1 MLAKNIPVLWLTW
14 KLICRL
20 YSTLAKKD
28 HLNLR
33 PEIKKKAT
41 MDIFYAVFGKKHIF
55 LLFLLKEL
63 KVFSLH
69 KTVDIHV
76 KVVGTK

>member
-1 MLAKNIPVLWLTW
+1 
-14 KLICRL
+14 
-20 YSTLAKKD
+20 
-28 HLNLR
+28 
-33 PEIKKKAT
+33 
-41 MDIFYAVFGKKHIF
+41 MDIFYAALGKKHIF